1 MMMRRMKARKT
12 SRIEQNDHE
21 RRVGLFGGTFNPI
34 HLGHLRAAEEVLETL
49 GLEEIVFIP
58 SSIPPHKNQDCDDP
72 IAPAEKRLDWV
83 MRAIAPHKSF
93 RVDRIEIDREGPSYL
108 VDTLK
113 AIRDR
118 ESDKTEDVTPVFIV
132 GEDAFAEMGD
142 WRATGELFSLVD
154 FAVMTRPPGQLTNL
168 EARFPAIAKSA
179 FVFEDGGRRAW
190 HKEQGHRIDLVPI
203 TAIDI
208 SSSLVRDA
216 CRSNRSIRFLVP
228 ESIREEIESSG
239 EYGLP
244 PENDRSVKK

>member
-1 MMMRRMKARKT
+1 MTARIA
-12 SRIEQNDHE
+12 SRTRQNDQE
-21 RRVGLFGGTFNPI
+21 RRIGLFGGTFNPI
-34 HLGHLRAAEEVLETL
+34 HLGHLRAALEVCEAL
-49 GLEEIVFIP
+49 GLEEVVFIP
-58 SSIPPHKNQDCDDP
+58 SSIPPHKKQDCDDP

-83 MRAIAPHKSF
+83 MRAIAPHKNF

-113 AIRDR
+113 TIRSR
-118 ESDKTEDVTPVFIV
+118 EADDVVPVFIV
-132 GEDAFAEMGD
+132 GEDAFAEMGE
-142 WRATGELFSLVD
+142 WRATEELFSLVD

-168 EARFPAIAKSA
+168 EERFPAIAKSA

-190 HKEQGHRIDLVPI
+190 HKQQGRRIDLVPI

-239 EYGLP
+239 EYGSPRDDDHLA
-244 PENDRSVKK
+244 K

>member
-1 MMMRRMKARKT
+1 MT
-12 SRIEQNDHE
+12 SRMEQSDHE
-21 RRVGLFGGTFNPI
+21 RRIGLFGGTFNPI
-34 HLGHLRAAEEVLETL
+34 HLGHLRAALEVLEAL

-83 MRAIAPHKSF
+83 IRAIAPHKNF

-113 AIRDR
+113 TIRDR
-118 ESDKTEDVTPVFIV
+118 QTDDVTPVFIV

-142 WRATGELFSLVD
+142 WRATKELFSLVD
-154 FAVMTRPPGQLTNL
+154 FAVMTRPPGQLANL
-168 EARFPAIAKSA
+168 EERFPAIAKSA

-190 HKEQGHRIDLVPI
+190 HKERGHRIDLVPI

-216 CRSNRSIRFLVP
+216 CRSHRSIRFLVP

-239 EYGLP
+239 EYGPP
-244 PENDRSVKK
+244 PENDRSANN

>member
-1 MMMRRMKARKT
+1 MTARMT
-12 SRIEQNDHE
+12 SRVEQINHE
-21 RRVGLFGGTFNPI
+21 RRIGLFGGTFNPI
-34 HLGHLRAAEEVLETL
+34 HLGHLRAAEEVREAL

-58 SSIPPHKNQDCDDP
+58 SSIPPHKNRDCDDP
-72 IAPAEKRLDWV
+72 IAPAQKRLDWV
-83 MRAIAPHKSF
+83 ERAIAPHKNF

-113 AIRDR
+113 AILHR
-118 ESDKTEDVTPVFIV
+118 EADDVTPVFIV

-142 WRATGELFSLVD
+142 WRATKELFSLVD

-168 EARFPAIAKSA
+168 EERFPAIAKSA
-179 FVFEDGGRRAW
+179 FLFEDRGRRAW

-208 SSSLVRDA
+208 SSSLVRVA

-228 ESIREEIESSG
+228 ESIREEIESSC
-239 EYGLP
+239 EYGSR
-244 PENDRSVKK
+244 PENDHSAKK